1 MTPTT
6 YKIKLIA
13 KPILFL
19 LVTVFSITPF
29 WMFSR
34 QSRLPYLLILAF
46 VFALSKKNSQK
57 FNLVTSLKL
66 SSLVLF
72 AAIVELFQTATFGY
86 SNRFLLILI
95 VLLPIS
101 ILIIFQ
107 FQFGK
112 ILVINFIVFATVL
125 MTTDYVLYRINSYT
139 SGGVSELEIFRQN
152 NNGPLMAKTPIINFT
167 GGIRRTTDQQ
177 PTFENRILVFG
188 GSTIFCGEVDDSQTV
203 TSHLQRKLNQ
213 LDVNIRVENYGQVVV
228 DAVYSYHQM
237 TSLPKERLPKRGDIV
252 VFYVGVNDAGS
263 SFIYPNMIDRWAAY
277 YNNYSSLVGFIDD
290 HSVIQSNLFS
300 LAGRGRM
307 TAGDRTDEFLQ
318 ALRDTKFVSESLG
331 ATFIPILQPTIYT
344 KLNKSKYEV
353 SLFATYGTDLE
364 VALAEIYPKL
374 ATKLLSLPNSS
385 DARDIFDQLQPSPFF
400 DWMHVD
406 SRGNELIASFIFEQI
421 KPFVT

>member
-34 QSRLPYLLILAF
+34 QSRMPYLLILAF
-46 VFALSKKNSQK
+46 VFALSKTNSQK
-57 FNLVTSLKL
+57 YNLTTSLKL
-66 SSLVLF
+66 LSLVLF
-72 AAIVELFQTATFGY
+72 AAVVELFQTATFGY
-86 SNRFLLILI
+86 SNRLLLFLITT
-95 VLLPIS
+95 LPIF

-107 FQFGK
+107 FRLGK

-139 SGGVSELEIFRQN
+139 SGGASELEIFRRN
-152 NNGPLMAKTPIINFT
+152 NNGPLMAKTPIINFAD
-167 GGIRRTTDQQ
+167 GIRRTTDQQ
-177 PTFENRILVFG
+177 LAFENRILVFG
-188 GSTIFCGEVDDSQTV
+188 GSTIFCGEVDDTQTV
-203 TSHLQRKLNQ
+203 TSHLQRKLNL
-213 LDVNIRVENYGQVVV
+213 LDVNLRVENYGQIMV
-228 DAVYSYHQM
+228 DAVYSGVWL
-237 TSLPKERLPKRGDIV
+237 TSLTSNNFPKEGDVV

-290 HSVIQSNLFS
+290 HSVIQSNLLS
-300 LAGRGRM
+300 LVGRGRM
-307 TAGDRTDEFLQ
+307 TAGDSTSGFLQ
-318 ALRDTKFVSESLG
+318 ALKDAKFFSESLG

-344 KLNKSKYEV
+344 KLNKSKYEE
-353 SLFATYGTDLE
+353 SLIATYGTELE

-406 SRGNELIASFIFEQI
+406 SRGNELIASFILEQI